1 MELQMMLPMFSAL
14 SFSAIRAAQPWA
26 FQRFHAKHSQSA
38 GKAVIVRKDCRK
50 SDTTT
55 SAAEAIHRG
64 RRAMELGQ
72 RPLVE
77 DLVDLSGCQRNPWYA
92 HIRLNEDVLV
102 QFDTTEYHPLL
113 QTVSVVAEESHN
125 RYSSVAIAANGRA
138 VVDFIRRHEGDIF
151 ILSLLDISILS
162 GDSNTASRLVNIGVQ
177 QRCDFHAYLFCN
189 PVKGVADAR
198 TAKALRAAK
207 KNSRPLYDAEL
218 LASQLSPAD

>member
-1 MELQMMLPMFSAL
+1 MELQMMLPLLSAPAVL
-14 SFSAIRAAQPWA
+14 AIRVAQQRA
-26 FQRFHAKHSQSA
+26 FQRFKAKHSQSA
-38 GKAVIVRKDCRK
+38 GRAAIVRKDCRVA
-50 SDTTT
+50 DTTT
-55 SAAEAIHRG
+55 LAAETKHREI
-64 RRAMELGQ
+64 RAMELGQ
-72 RPLVE
+72 RSLVE

-125 RYSSVAIAANGRA
+125 RYSSVAVANGRA
-138 VVDFIRRHEGDIF
+138 LVDFIRRHAGNIF
-151 ILSLLDISILS
+151 ILSLLDIAILS
-162 GDSNTASRLVNIGVQ
+162 EDSNTASRLVNMGVQ
-177 QRCDFHAYLFCN
+177 QRCDFRAYLFCN

-218 LASQLSPAD
+218 LASQLSPAE